1 VSGGGPPLDVQRF
14 LRLFLEE
21 AADHLAT
28 LEGGLLRLEENPAG
42 QGELIDEVFRAAH
55 SIKGA
60 SATFGLQEIARL
72 THAMESLLDRMRTG
86 ELRAGRE
93 LTSAL
98 LSATDHLGALLT
110 AAREGTGAPE
120 GAAAV
125 EVELQRLLAAG
136 PAPATEPAAAP
147 MDTPGRAGADSTE
160 YEIRFRCDENA
171 FRKGLDPLLVLREL
185 SERGEILES
194 RADSGRLPP
203 LAELNPERC
212 HLAWTLR
219 LRSSESE
226 GQLREAFTFV
236 EDGSDIEIRA
246 AASPAE
252 AAPTAVRARAVTA
265 DASTIR
271 VSIDKV
277 DRLINLVGEL
287 VIAQSMISQ
296 VVSEF
301 SIDKLTRLQE
311 AVGEMERNTRELQE
325 RVMAVRMVPLSVV
338 FNRVPRLVRD
348 LAEALGKKVTVQI
361 RGGETEIDRSVIEQI
376 GDPLTHLVRNAIDH
390 GIEGP
395 EDRQG
400 SGKPEVGTVT
410 LSAFHQGGNVVIH
423 IEDDGRGLDAE
434 KIRRKAIAQGL
445 VDADEEL
452 STEAITQLIFR
463 PGFSTAEVVSDV
475 SGRGVGMDVVRTNIE
490 ALNGQIALESQPGR
504 GTRFRISLPL
514 TLAIVEGLSVGL
526 GDEVYVIPLVSIAES
541 LRPRPGDIKTIAGR
555 GEVVTVRGRVMPLLR
570 LRRLLAVPGRRE
582 RTGEGIVVILE
593 NQGQAVGLMVDDILG
608 QSQVVIKNLEANF
621 RRVEGVMGATILGDG
636 KVALILDV
644 QGVARIAHGTPGGVP
659 AVRNAA

>member
-28 LEGGLLRLEENPAG
+28 LESGLLRLEENPSD
-42 QGELIDEVFRAAH
+42 QGELIDGVFRAAH

-60 SATFGLQEIARL
+60 SATFGLQDIARL

-86 ELRAGRE
+86 EL
-93 LTSAL
+93 LTSRAL
-98 LSATDHLGALLT
+98 ITSLLRATDCLGTLLA
-110 AAREGTGAPE
+110 AAREGTSPPE

-125 EVELQRLLAAG
+125 EAELQRLLAAS
-136 PAPATEPAAAP
+136 PAPAAEPTAEGTAEAAP
-147 MDTPGRAGADSTE
+147 VRPGAETTD

-185 SERGEILES
+185 SERGEILETRTDAGS
-194 RADSGRLPP
+194 LPP
-203 LAELNPERC
+203 LSDLDPERC
-212 HLAWTLR
+212 YLTWTLR
-219 LRSSESE
+219 LRSTERE
-226 GQLREAFTFV
+226 GQLRESFAFV
-236 EDGSDIEIRA
+236 EEGSDIEIRA
-246 AASPAE
+246 GASPTVT
-252 AAPTAVRARAVTA
+252 AARPRAATA

-296 VVSEF
+296 VVSDF
-301 SIDKLTRLQE
+301 SVDKLTRLQE

-348 LAEALGKKVTVQI
+348 LAEALGKKVTVHI

-390 GIEGP
+390 GIEP
-395 EDRQG
+395 PDQRLA
-400 SGKPEVGTVT
+400 SGKPEIGTVT

-423 IEDDGRGLDAE
+423 IEDDGRGLDAD

-445 VDADEEL
+445 VGAHEDLTADAI
-452 STEAITQLIFR
+452 AQLIFR
-463 PGFSTAEVVSDV
+463 PGFSTAETVSDV

-490 ALNGQIALESQPGR
+490 ALNGLISLDSQPGR
-504 GTRFRISLPL
+504 GTRFRISMPL

-541 LRPRPGDIKTIAGR
+541 LRPRAGDIKTIAGR
-555 GEVVTVRGRVMPLLR
+555 GEVVTVRGRVLPLLR
-570 LRRLLAVPGRRE
+570 LRRVLAVPRRPE
-582 RTGEGIVVILE
+582 RPGEGIVVILE
-593 NQGQAVGLMVDDILG
+593 NQGQTVGLMVDEILG
-608 QSQVVIKNLEANF
+608 QSQVVIKSLEANF

-659 AVRNAA
+659 MVRNAA